1 MKPQKMKRLIY
12 FTLAISWL
20 VTSCTQDF
28 ASINTNPNA
37 SEKVEPQFL
46 LTNILVETAD
56 ANTYEQGFRLSNFIC
71 QFSADIEFE
80 RIDRYE
86 MGSNAGYWNLLYGL
100 LSDIRSMQEAPAA
113 NEAYIAVGDILK
125 SYIFSQLTDMW
136 GDVPYRDAVKAKDG
150 ITAPAYDRQEDIYT
164 ATDGILA
171 TLKNAAE
178 VLSQSK
184 ETIAGDVLFH
194 GNLDQWVKFANSL
207 RVRYIMRISRRLT
220 DFSELQALADSGP
233 LMESNADNAVIPY
246 LATAPNQFPLSQSAL
261 GIYNGHRMSST
272 IGNTLLEWNDPR
284 IAILFKPTTKSIA
297 EGNPRYKGLR
307 NGQTRETIAAEG
319 IDLND
324 ISLFGAIWRDVPDGV
339 DAQYM
344 QFAELQFALA
354 EAVERGYISGDAK
367 AYYENGIK
375 AHFAYLGAVL
385 PADYLSQDNIALNG
399 ENHLGKILTQ
409 KWVSLISN
417 GHEAWFNVRR
427 TGIPKLIPGPDN
439 MNDDRFPVR
448 YLYPEGEQAT
458 NTEHYQEAVRAMGGD
473 NINAKGWWEK

>member
-1 MKPQKMKRLIY
+1 
-12 FTLAISWL
+12 
-20 VTSCTQDF
+20 
-28 ASINTNPNA
+28 
-37 SEKVEPQFL
+37 
-46 LTNILVETAD
+46 
-56 ANTYEQGFRLSNFIC
+56 
-71 QFSADIEFE
+71 
-80 RIDRYE
+80 
-86 MGSNAGYWNLLYGL
+86 
-100 LSDIRSMQEAPAA
+100 
-113 NEAYIAVGDILK
+113 
-125 SYIFSQLTDMW
+125 MW

-150 ITAPAYDRQEDIYT
+150 ITAPAYDRQENIYI

-207 RVRYIMRISRRLT
+207 RVRYIMRISRQLT
-220 DFSELQALADSGP
+220 DFSELQALADGGP

-284 IAILFKPTTKSIA
+284 IAILFRPTTKSIA
-297 EGNPRYKGLR
+297 DGNPQYKGLR

-344 QFAELQFALA
+344 QYAELQFALA
-354 EAVERGYISGDAK
+354 EAVERGYISGDAR

-375 AHFAYLGAVL
+375 AHFAYLGAEL
-385 PADYLSQDNIALNG
+385 PADYLSQDNVALNG
-399 ENHLGKILTQ
+399 EDHLEKILTQ

-427 TGIPKLIPGPDN
+427 TGIPNLIPGPDN

-458 NTEHYQEAVRAMGGD
+458 NAEHYQEAVRAMGGD
-473 NINAKGWWEK
+473 NINAKVWWEK

>member
-1 MKPQKMKRLIY
+1 MKRLIY

-20 VTSCTQDF
+20 VTSCTKDF

-37 SEKVEPQFL
+37 SERVEPPFL
-46 LTNILVETAD
+46 LTNILVETAN

-113 NEAYIAVGDILK
+113 NEAYIAVGDVLK

-375 AHFAYLGAVL
+375 AHFTYLGAVL

-399 ENHLGKILTQ
+399 EDHLEKILTQ

-427 TGIPKLIPGPDN
+427 TGIPNLIPGPDN